1 MIYTIQKSLY
11 HNEHIPSLV
20 FLFYMR
26 TTTNHE
32 ITNETIAVDI
42 KGLMEIL
49 SCGEPTAREIGQ
61 KAQARIPISGKR
73 VLYSVDKVK
82 SCLLDR
88 GKII

>member
-1 MIYTIQKSLY
+1 
-11 HNEHIPSLV
+11 
-20 FLFYMR
+20 MR

-42 KGLMEIL
+42 KELMEIL

-61 KAQARIPISGKR
+61 KAQTRIPISGKR

-82 SCLLDR
+82 AYLLSCSY
-88 GKII
+88 

>member
-11 HNEHIPSLV
+11 HNEHILSLV

-82 SCLLDR
+82 AYLLSCSY
-88 GKII
+88 

>member
-1 MIYTIQKSLY
+1 
-11 HNEHIPSLV
+11 
-20 FLFYMR
+20 MR

-49 SCGEPTAREIGQ
+49 SCGEPTARKIGQ

-82 SCLLDR
+82 AYLLSCSY
-88 GKII
+88 